1 VNTNSSKNTTTV
13 LKSDEHNP
21 KDMSENKKLRSDN
34 KSNRK
39 EDKISIK
46 LFDEEELLPRCDKD
60 PQNFKMNTM
69 FEEKAYEKFNL
80 KHFLIT
86 LEEKIIFK
94 EKIQSLN
101 GNSVSLLLREI
112 QKLNPQ
118 ILDEIDDNFIQVK
131 AEKLDYKSYEILIRY
146 IDGLNISD
154 TK

>member
-1 VNTNSSKNTTTV
+1 
-13 LKSDEHNP
+13 
-21 KDMSENKKLRSDN
+21 
-34 KSNRK
+34 
-39 EDKISIK
+39 
-46 LFDEEELLPRCDKD
+46 
-60 PQNFKMNTM
+60 M
-69 FEEKAYEKFNL
+69 FEEKAYAKFNL

-101 GNSVSLLLREI
+101 GDSLSLLLREI

-118 ILDEIDDNFIQVK
+118 ILDEIDDDFIQVK